1 METISWNWGRRASWL
16 LYALVGFGLAV
27 LLVAIATPNL
37 LRSRMAVPAASQY
50 SYAYNASNGPRD
62 QAGLSRSGFAAKM
75 AEPNSAPATFNSLDR
90 KVIRNGSLDLVV
102 DTPSTT
108 IEQIAGIA
116 HRYNGYVV
124 SSELTGRRE
133 NQRGCITIR
142 VPAAQFD
149 AAREEMK
156 KLAKQVE
163 TEHTSADD
171 VTMQYAE
178 NEATLRNY
186 RAEEASY
193 LEIMKRSGSIKDT
206 LTVAQQLSDVRG
218 RIERLDAAIRT
229 MSVQTEMTALTVNV
243 SAEPIAVPPQRWRPL
258 YELEAAWKDGID
270 ALTTYATD
278 MMAILMYL
286 PAVLAWAF
294 TLVFGAKLTWMLFQ
308 FGARLFRTKTSA
320 AA

>member
-108 IEQIAGIA
+108 IEQIAAIA

>member
-1 METISWNWGRRASWL
+1 MESINSNWGRRTSWL
-16 LYALVGFGLAV
+16 LYALVGFVLSLILAA
-27 LLVAIATPNL
+27 VAIPNM
-37 LRSRMAVPAASQY
+37 LRSRMAAPAASN
-50 SYAYNASNGPRD
+50 YAKEGMVSQDRAVVK
-62 QAGLSRSGFAAKM
+62 QAGLAAPMSEPVAGAVARTDFA
-75 AEPNSAPATFNSLDR
+75 SLDR

-102 DTPSTT
+102 DTPSAT
-108 IEQIAGIA
+108 IEQISAIA

-149 AAREEMK
+149 AAREETK

-171 VTMQYAE
+171 ITMQYAE
-178 NEATLRNY
+178 KEATLRNY

-229 MSVQTEMTALTVNV
+229 MAMQTEMTALTVNV
-243 SAEPIAVPPQRWRPL
+243 SAEPVAATPQRWRPL
-258 YELEAAWKDGID
+258 YELEAAWKDGVD
-270 ALTTYATD
+270 AMTTYATD

-294 TLVFGAKLTWMLFQ
+294 TLVFGAKLTWTLFQ
-308 FGARLFRTKTSA
+308 FGARLFRTKPTA
-320 AA
+320 AV

>member
-1 METISWNWGRRASWL
+1 METMSWNWGRRASWL
-16 LYALVGFGLAV
+16 LYALIGFAFALVLA
-27 LLVAIATPNL
+27 AIAIPNM
-37 LRSRMAVPAASQY
+37 LRSRMAAPAASSGNTRALFQ
-50 SYAYNASNGPRD
+50 D
-62 QAGLSRSGFAAKM
+62 QALTKSA
-75 AEPNSAPATFNSLDR
+75 NLVAPATEIVNGPTTGFSSFDR

-102 DTPSTT
+102 DTPSAT
-108 IEQIAGIA
+108 IDQIAAIA
-116 HRYNGYVV
+116 RRYNGYVV
-124 SSELTGRRE
+124 SSEVTGRRE
-133 NQRGCITIR
+133 SQRGSITVR

-163 TEHTSADD
+163 SEHTSADD

-193 LEIMKRSGSIKDT
+193 LEIMKRSGAIKDT
-206 LTVAQQLSDVRG
+206 LTVAEQLSDVRG
-218 RIERLDAAIRT
+218 RIERLEAAIRT

-243 SAEPIAVPPQRWRPL
+243 SAEPVAALPQRWRPL
-258 YELEAAWKDGID
+258 YELQAAWKDGVD
-270 ALTTYATD
+270 ALTNYATA

-294 TLVFGAKLTWMLFQ
+294 TLVLGVKVTWMLFR
-308 FGARLFRTKTSA
+308 FGARLFRTKPTLA
-320 AA
+320 G